1 MRSSFRRSNNA
12 RRRRAGFTFLE
23 VFATL
28 TVLLLVF
35 VALAQFMGS
44 IDKSWR
50 AAASDPFVEAATA
63 FAIVTQRLEV
73 ATLEPYRDYAD
84 TSGAFRT
91 NPEAPFTP
99 DHLARRSDLAFVCG
113 PGANL
118 LGATGRITAGSGV
131 FFAGPAGRTQLYA
144 QMGLDH
150 LFNALGYFVEF
161 GPDPDSPAFAG
172 GATRERW
179 RLKQIVQPSESLQIY
194 GTTTSASWI
203 AQIAGPSAAPSILA
217 ENVIALIV
225 LPEREASDT
234 GPPLAP
240 DYGYDSRDTANTLTF
255 AQLPPRM
262 RVLLVAIDE
271 ASALRLAEANGANPP
286 ALVPPGLFQ
295 DAAEFDA
302 DAAALD
308 ASLTAAKINHR
319 LFERDLEILTAAWSD
334 SP

>member
-1 MRSSFRRSNNA
+1 MRSSFRRSDHA

-73 ATLEPYRDYAD
+73 ATLESYRDYAD
-84 TSGAFRT
+84 ANGAFRT
-91 NPEAPFTP
+91 SPEASFTP

-118 LGATGRITAGSGV
+118 LGATGRITAGSAV
-131 FFAGPAGRTQLYA
+131 FFAGPAGRTQIYA
-144 QMGLDH
+144 QAGLDH

-172 GATRERW
+172 GAMRERW
-179 RLKQIVQPSESLQIY
+179 RLKQVVQPSESLQIY
-194 GTTTSASWI
+194 NTTTSASWI
-203 AQIAGPSAAPSILA
+203 SQIAGPSAAPSVLA

-225 LPEREASDT
+225 RPERET
-234 GPPLAP
+234 GEPLAP
-240 DYGYDSRDTANTLTF
+240 DYGYDSRDTTNTLTF

-295 DAAEFDA
+295 DAAEFDV
-302 DAAALD
+302 DMTALD

-319 LFERDLEILTAAWSD
+319 LFERDLEITTAAWSD